1 MAKAKTIQALSN
13 LLKILLHKPPV
24 VVELLQKSPSSSGL
38 YPLTVTMTPMTTP
51 TLVLPVTFDLIGL
64 FCNDIDTRLVAKQLR
79 NRLQEQIKLIAQ
91 TIMVDKATNDQ
102 DIHSVFFFHFN
113 LPNQHV
119 PITIPYPDLPLSTD
133 IRVIPSPLPDSS
145 LLSLRTKL
153 HQTFCLPTNRPFL
166 RKTNR
171 QWSPWKQEAR
181 LFDPHVS
188 LNLTEGGDG
197 LALVNGSYLY
207 YHYMQEKFNDKGWGC
222 AYRSLQT
229 IWSWFRCQGYTDAPV
244 PTHREIQQTLVDCGD
259 KEKPFI
265 GSSEWIGSIE
275 VSTVLSHS
283 LQIESRIHHCSR
295 GADIAGTGR
304 LLQHHFRNQGTPVM
318 IGGGVLAHTILGVD
332 YDEQSGDIKF
342 LILDPHYTGPEDIN
356 LINGKGCGWK
366 RMNFWDQ
373 NASYNLCMPI
383 RPQEI

>member
-1 MAKAKTIQALSN
+1 MIRRLVIELGLMIRRFLPIRSRSEKDATEQHDECPNGVEQSVGANSEEHNGQGVPGQEGQIPSTDDYNGLEQIQNSIEN
-13 LLKILLHKPPV
+13 EPPV
-24 VVELLQKSPSSSGL
+24 VVKLLQESPPSSGL
-38 YPLTVTMTPMTTP
+38 YPLAVTMTPMTTL

-64 FCNDIDTRLVAKQLR
+64 FCNNIDTRLVAKQLR
-79 NRLQEQIKLIAQ
+79 NRLQQQIKLIAQ

-102 DIHSVFFFHFN
+102 DIHSVSFFHFN

-119 PITIPYPDLPLSTD
+119 PITIPYPHLPLSTD
-133 IRVIPSPLPDSS
+133 TRVTPSPLPDSS

-188 LNLTEGGDG
+188 LNLTEGGEG

-229 IWSWFRCQGYTDAPV
+229 IWSWFRCQGYTDVPV
-244 PTHREIQQTLVDCGD
+244 
-259 KEKPFI
+259 
-265 GSSEWIGSIE
+265 
-275 VSTVLSHS
+275 
-283 LQIESRIHHCSR
+283 
-295 GADIAGTGR
+295 
-304 LLQHHFRNQGTPVM
+304 
-318 IGGGVLAHTILGVD
+318 
-332 YDEQSGDIKF
+332 
-342 LILDPHYTGPEDIN
+342 
-356 LINGKGCGWK
+356 
-366 RMNFWDQ
+366 
-373 NASYNLCMPI
+373 
-383 RPQEI
+383 